1 MAKFLTTSGVTYE
14 VEKIIKEAKK
24 KLVLISPFVQ
34 ISKVLLE
41 RLQNASDKGVQI
53 HLIYGKDEL
62 KQTEKKQLNSIE
74 NLKLYYYQNLHAKCY
89 FNEKTMVVTSMNLYE
104 FSDKHNREMGV
115 LIQKSDDAEMF
126 YDGVEETASIIKSA
140 KIIDLENKVTRKLP
154 CIFPL
159 KEKDII
165 KLDTHFENSF
175 NCNVNST
182 NTYVYCNGLLPF
194 GDVMI
199 REGFEIRFFY
209 NLYSEDLL
217 LKKIK
222 QIDLTDLQFTYE
234 IQILDNH
241 NSNTKINFIS
251 KDASDLQ
258 NLIKD
263 YDSIYLKVLSATKN
277 VSYKRNVFF

>member
-1 MAKFLTTSGVTYE
+1 MAKFLTTSGVSYQ
-14 VEKIIKEAKK
+14 VELIIKEAKK
-24 KLVLISPFVQ
+24 KLVLISPYVQ

-62 KQTEKKQLNSIE
+62 KPVEKKQLNSIE

-115 LIQKSDDAEMF
+115 LIQKSDDVEMF
-126 YDGVEETASIIKSA
+126 NDGVEETASIIKSA
-140 KIIDLENKVTRKLP
+140 KIIELENKVSIKLP

-159 KEKDII
+159 KETDLNE
-165 KLDTHFENSF
+165 LDRHFEDSY
-175 NCNVNST
+175 NCIVNST
-182 NTYVYCNGLLPF
+182 NTYVYCKELFCF

-222 QIDLTDLQFTYE
+222 QIDLTDLLFKYD
-234 IQILDNH
+234 IQISNIN

-263 YDSIYLKVLSATKN
+263 YDTIYLKVLSATKN

>member
-1 MAKFLTTSGVTYE
+1 MAKFLTTAGVSYQ
-14 VEKIIKEAKK
+14 VELIIKEAKK

-62 KQTEKKQLNSIE
+62 KPVEKKQLNSIE

-126 YDGVEETASIIKSA
+126 NDGVEETASIIKSA
-140 KIIDLENKVTRKLP
+140 KIIELENKVLIKLP

-159 KEKDII
+159 KEKDLNE
-165 KLDTHFENSF
+165 LDRHFENSY
-175 NCNVNST
+175 NCIVNST
-182 NTYVYCNGLLPF
+182 NTYVYCNELLPF

-222 QIDLTDLQFTYE
+222 QLDLKDLMFNYE
-234 IQILDNH
+234 IQILESH
-241 NSNTKINFIS
+241 NSNIKINFIS
-251 KDASDLQ
+251 KDASDLK

-263 YDSIYLKVLSATKN
+263 YDKIYLQVLSATKN
-277 VSYKRNVFF
+277 ISYKRMTM